1 MLKFER
7 QDAIEQL
14 CEEMGTATVHQ
25 LAQELQVSDMT
36 VRRDLEEMAAQG
48 RLVRVHGGARS
59 VAGQRGMAVPRE
71 FTHSE
76 KRSLHVKE
84 KRAVAALG
92 AQLVEPH
99 NTVFLGAGTTMEL
112 VAQALPAGQLRIVT
126 NSLSVFD
133 LLKDRPQTELCLVGG
148 IYRPTTDAFVG
159 PMAENSVDLL
169 GIDVAF
175 IGCNGILD
183 GAISTSNMEEGR
195 FQNEVFERSD
205 RRYVVCDSSKL
216 GRRDFYTFYSLDDV
230 DALVT
235 DSGLSSEQK
244 EQVLEHTKIIN

>member
-1 MLKFER
+1 MLKSER

-14 CEEMGTATVHQ
+14 CENLGTATVHR

-48 RLVRVHGGARS
+48 RLVRVRGGARS
-59 VAGQRGMAVPRE
+59 VAGQCGTAVPRE
-71 FTHSE
+71 FTHGE

-84 KRAVAALG
+84 KRAVAAS
-92 AQLVEPH
+92 AAKLVEPG

-112 VAQALPAGQLRIVT
+112 VAQALPAGRLRIVT
-126 NSLSVFD
+126 NSLSIFD
-133 LLKDRPQTELCLVGG
+133 LLRGRPHTELCLVGG
-148 IYRPTTDAFVG
+148 VYRPATDAFVG

-205 RRYVVCDSSKL
+205 RRYVVCDSSKV

-235 DSGLSSEQK
+235 DKGLTGEQR
-244 EQVLEHTKIIN
+244 ESLSEHTQIIG